1 MFSVSSRPTAWAKA
15 GSASARPFTL
25 AWPSNRIRV
34 FSSVSGPS
42 GLARKLASTR
52 STEPCS
58 TRICPASKAPSIV
71 GLASGPVIDALR
83 SSLPTVGEPGM
94 APAWTL
100 KSSRPFADLSPSK
113 SSRAAADTRCRP
125 PGRAMLELSLNWT
138 SPLSVVWPAK
148 TGWTTPGASPSRR
161 EFEIERQPPPG
172 ALPRDDH
179 LPVRPHVRARVE
191 VELRGEIVERARAIE
206 GELDRRQA
214 GKIGEMGKNT
224 ASGLGGVHVE
234 RQPIGGGNV
243 SRAAL

>member
-1 MFSVSSRPTAWAKA
+1 MSNVASPLDEAEPRILSVSSRPTAWAKA
-15 GSASARPFTL
+15 GSASARPFTV

-52 STEPCS
+52 STDPSS

-71 GLASGPVIDALR
+71 GLESGPVIDALR
-83 SSLPTVGEPGM
+83 SSFPTVVEPGI

-125 PGRAMLELSLNWT
+125 PGRAMLESSLNWT

-161 EFEIERQPPPG
+161 ESRSSVS
-172 ALPRDDH
+172 L
-179 LPVRPHVRARVE
+179 RARRPAAQRSPARSPTRPR
-191 VELRGEIVERARAIE
+191 LR
-206 GELDRRQA
+206 
-214 GKIGEMGKNT
+214 
-224 ASGLGGVHVE
+224 
-234 RQPIGGGNV
+234 
-243 SRAAL
+243 